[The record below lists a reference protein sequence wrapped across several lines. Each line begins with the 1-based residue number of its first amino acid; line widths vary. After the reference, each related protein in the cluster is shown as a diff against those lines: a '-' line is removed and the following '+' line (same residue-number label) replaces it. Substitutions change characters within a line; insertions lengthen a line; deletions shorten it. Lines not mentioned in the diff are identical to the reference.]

1 MRIQD
6 LVVGR
11 LYKVTSKNS
20 LLGPEK
26 EESLY
31 MFLRVRGKKA
41 LMLSL
46 EGEYKKFDLDVIE
59 TPRADYLE
67 IFTQETKDI
76 VFPLM
81 RKFILEYQKYENVKY
96 SKSEGFKS
104 RGTTLRKLNSLQ
116 RDIEKLRVTPFISKA
131 VTSYFNFYK
140 NLEVNFNS
148 VESTMVNFLFI
159 QEWKNSYKKLRGFS
173 FNSKRFDN
181 VKLDKYS
188 QDTLILQHL
197 YTNLCLKP
205 NLKNIKAEWI
215 DLLITK
221 IYYNGYKDTNKNE
234 VIKFLSRI
242 KENCVS
248 ASESIP
254 MFSIND
260 MIQPQEE
267 TPLAV
272 QASLQS
278 YKNLQEQVKVSS
290 FQQPIAQ
297 QPIAKPSTISQV
309 KPQVQSQPTLQ
320 QKVKTPGLNTVS
332 FADLVRENQY
342 KINRLQ

>member
-31 MFLRVRGKKA
+31 MFLRMRGKKA

-46 EGEYKKFDLDVIE
+46 EGEYKKFNLDVIE

-96 SKSEGFKS
+96 TKSDGFKS
-104 RGTTLRKLNSLQ
+104 SGVTLRKLNSIQ
-116 RDIEKLRVTPFISKA
+116 RDIEKLRVMPFISKA

-140 NLEVNFNS
+140 NLEVSFNS
-148 VESTMVNFLFI
+148 VESTMINFLFI
-159 QEWKNSYKKLRGFS
+159 QEWKNSHKKLRGFS
-173 FNSKRFDN
+173 FNSRRFDN

-234 VIKFLSRI
+234 VIKFLSQI
-242 KENCVS
+242 KESCVS
-248 ASESIP
+248 ASESIS
-254 MFSIND
+254 MFSVND
-260 MIQPQEE
+260 TVQHQEE
-267 TPLAV
+267 KPLNV
-272 QASLQS
+272 QAGIQAYNKLQKQVKASSLQ
-278 YKNLQEQVKVSS
+278 
-290 FQQPIAQ
+290 QQPVFKSYA
-297 QPIAKPSTISQV
+297 V
-309 KPQVQSQPTLQ
+309 SQPKAQMQNQANPQ
-320 QKVKTPGLNTVS
+320 QKVKAPGLNTVS
-332 FADLVRENQY
+332 FADLIRENQY
-342 KINRLQ
+342 KINKLQ